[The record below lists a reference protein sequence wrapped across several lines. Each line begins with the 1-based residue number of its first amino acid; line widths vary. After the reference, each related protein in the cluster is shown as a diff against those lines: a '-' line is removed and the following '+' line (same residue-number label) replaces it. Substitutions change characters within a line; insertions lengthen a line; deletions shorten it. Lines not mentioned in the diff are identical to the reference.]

1 MNEEC
6 DDEYRYDNA
15 HNSDLQTT
23 VYEKVDPLSV
33 NAVGDEPT
41 NCESVF
47 VTSKSATLLSIT
59 HMKATP
65 FVLRVVVTTPA
76 SCLSQREK
84 RTMNRATESR
94 IIVLMKRVSPH
105 AKARLIAVLVWNV
118 SSSRMLDRSLSKR
131 ISWANSHGIIDQ
143 QDTSRT
149 ALCAPPPSSSRL
161 CSHYSHSKLQTFTTV
176 PLPTTSYL
184 GTILPNEVMRK
195 IRIGI
200 EQDGISFQQGKH
212 TDRVLFPTDICQRSH
227 SLIVIEGD
235 VPSVG

>member
-6 DDEYRYDNA
+6 DDEYRYGDA

-33 NAVGDEPT
+33 NAVGDERT

-59 HMKATP
+59 HVKATP

-84 RTMNRATESR
+84 RTINRATESR

-131 ISWANSHGIIDQ
+131 LSCPNSHGIIDQ

-149 ALCAPPPSSSRL
+149 ALCASPPP
-161 CSHYSHSKLQTFTTV
+161 CFHYHHSKLQTFTTV